1 MYDVVIIGAG
11 PGGMTAAIYAAR
23 ANLKV
28 LVLEKGIH
36 GGQMM
41 STSEIE
47 NYPGY
52 DMISGMDL
60 SEKMYE
66 QVLSLGAEFEYVE
79 VTDIRTLNDKHH
91 QIVCEYDDIVYDT
104 KTVIIGSG
112 ATPKKIGIKGEKELG
127 GRGVS
132 YCAICDG
139 AFFRDK
145 EIVVIGGGDSA
156 VEEAVYLAKYGSKVT
171 VFHRS
176 DKFKA
181 QKVLQDRLFA
191 NEKIEVK
198 FNTQL
203 KEILGKDKVSKV
215 LLVENEEEKEMQT
228 DGVFIYVGMDPIT
241 SFVPKSLLNEQN
253 YVVTNEEME
262 TNQKGIYAIGDVRDK
277 KLRQIVT
284 ATGDGA
290 MAIHSIEKFLQ
301 D

>member
-28 LVLEKGIH
+28 LVLEKGVF

-52 DMISGMDL
+52 EMITGMDL

-66 QVLSLGAEFEYVE
+66 QVLSLGAEFEYAE
-79 VTDIRTLNDKHH
+79 VTEIRTLNEKHH
-91 QIVCEYDDIVYDT
+91 QIVCEYDDVVYDT
-104 KTVIIGSG
+104 KTIIIASG
-112 ATPKKIGIKGEKELG
+112 ATPRKIGVQGEKELG

-139 AFFRDK
+139 AFFKGK

-156 VEEAVYLAKYGSKVT
+156 VEEAVYLAKYGIKVT

-176 DKFKA
+176 DKFRA

-203 KEILGKDKVSKV
+203 KEIVGEDKVSKV
-215 LLVENEEEKEMQT
+215 VFIENGEEKEMTT
-228 DGVFIYVGMDPIT
+228 DGVFVYIGMNPIT
-241 SFVPKSLLNEQN
+241 SFVPESLLNKQK
-253 YVVTNEEME
+253 YIVTNEEME
-262 TNQKGIYAIGDVRDK
+262 TNQKGIYAIGDVRNK

>member
-28 LVLEKGIH
+28 LVLEKGVF

-52 DMISGMDL
+52 AMISGMDL

-66 QVLSLGAEFEYVE
+66 QVISLGAEFEYAE
-79 VTDIRTLNDKHH
+79 VTEIRTLNDKHH
-91 QIVCEYDDIVYDT
+91 QIVCEYDDVIYDT
-104 KTVIIGSG
+104 KTVIIASG
-112 ATPKKIGIKGEKELG
+112 ATPRKIGVQGEKEFS

-156 VEEAVYLAKYGSKVT
+156 VEEAVYLSKYGSKVT

-191 NEKIEVK
+191 NEKITVK
-198 FNTQL
+198 FNTHL
-203 KEILGKDKVSKV
+203 KEIVGENNVSSVKF
-215 LLVENEEEKEMQT
+215 LENNEEKEMKT
-228 DGVFIYVGMDPIT
+228 DGVFVYVGMNPIT
-241 SFVPKSLLNEQN
+241 SFVPESLLTEQK
-253 YVVTNEEME
+253 YVITNELME
-262 TNQKGIYAIGDVRDK
+262 TSQKGIYAIGDVRDK
-277 KLRQIVT
+277 ALRQIVT